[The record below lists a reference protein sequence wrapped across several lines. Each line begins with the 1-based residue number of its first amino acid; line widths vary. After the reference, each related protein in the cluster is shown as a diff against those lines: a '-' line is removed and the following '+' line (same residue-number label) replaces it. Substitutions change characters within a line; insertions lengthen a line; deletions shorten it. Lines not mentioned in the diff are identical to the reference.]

1 MTGKVKLVSAG
12 GGSVSLATPSTGSN
26 RTVTLP
32 DADLTIPATNSSGTL
47 TTQGD
52 TLYRDGSGIQRL
64 AKGTAS
70 QVLTMNS
77 GATAPEWAAAAAG
90 GKVLQ
95 IVQTVKKDTFSTAQ
109 ANTGTNNTDLSYMV
123 DVTGL
128 SVTITPTNSSSKI
141 LISWHISYCSARY
154 TAGIIRRKVGSATAA
169 ILTGANATTVS
180 NRPGVAFS
188 IGGNQDMDD
197 NDLTKLNAAGSY
209 LDAHGQTDTL
219 IYNIA
224 VGGTNTGDPEL
235 TINRNDYTDEDNAYN
250 NISTSAITVVE
261 FSS

>member
-90 GKVLQ
+90 GKLLQ
-95 IVQTVKKDTFSTAQ
+95 IVSATDAHKTVNSSTAVDIYDSNVAITLASTSNKVLCLHVTAYAHQ
-109 ANTGTNNTDLSYMV
+109 SAASAQNIESTYIMKRTTSGDTVANLNTGKL
-123 DVTGL
+123 
-128 SVTITPTNSSSKI
+128 
-141 LISWHISYCSARY
+141 R
-154 TAGIIRRKVGSATAA
+154 VGSATDINSSIVLLAVDTTFSNLANNYNVTIAYGDGDEAA
-169 ILTGANATTVS
+169 
-180 NRPGVAFS
+180 
-188 IGGNQDMDD
+188 
-197 NDLTKLNAAGSY
+197 
-209 LDAHGQTDTL
+209 
-219 IYNIA
+219 
-224 VGGTNTGDPEL
+224 
-235 TINRNDYTDEDNAYN
+235 NAYN
-250 NISTSAITVVE
+250 NTIVLLEIEA
-261 FSS
+261 